1 LWWLEKMPSLHS
13 QKTDKLARGFK
24 KRRSNLRFF
33 EKIDKIYFAYFL
45 VLKIKLVT
53 FATLFRRNG
62 KKLRN

>member
-1 LWWLEKMPSLHS
+1 LHS

-24 KRRSNLRFF
+24 KRRSNLRFL
-33 EKIDKIYFAYFL
+33 EKIDKIYFLYFL

-62 KKLRN
+62 KN